1 MVDDFKKQNVEKN
14 RLAKTPDEILKSVQA
29 LNDAKEKIKQKIIES
44 DKSSD
49 NSVLYTAITKF
60 GKTNV

>member
-1 MVDDFKKQNVEKN
+1 MADDLIKQNVEKN

>member
-1 MVDDFKKQNVEKN
+1 MADDLIKHNVEKN

-60 GKTNV
+60 GKTNG

>member
-1 MVDDFKKQNVEKN
+1 MADDLIKQNVEKS

-29 LNDAKEKIKQKIIES
+29 LNEAKEKIKQKIIES
-44 DKSSD
+44 DKSTD

-60 GKTNV
+60 GKTNA

>member
-1 MVDDFKKQNVEKN
+1 MADDLIKQNVEKS
-14 RLAKTPDEILKSVQA
+14 RLAKSPDEILKSVQA

-60 GKTNV
+60 GKTNG

>member
-1 MVDDFKKQNVEKN
+1 MSDDFVKQNVEKN

>member
-1 MVDDFKKQNVEKN
+1 MADDLIKQNVEKS
-14 RLAKTPDEILKSVQA
+14 RLAKSPDEILKSVQA
-29 LNDAKEKIKQKIIES
+29 FDEAKEKIKQKMIES